1 MSECT
6 ERYSTERR
14 HNAHNS
20 VSQEIEYILKSVEY
34 TSKSGDTFQQVGTVI
49 AAKIALENIMKDW
62 EGQDMK
68 MCEEMIKLR
77 KELDVLGI
85 KWRDVS
91 TIDERIKKTTDID
104 VTMYRT
110 HFDTYNRDTRKSYE
124 WSVIFGTGSYGEEEK
139 LLECMSSYYDTDD
152 GVIGYQTA
160 DEIIKAV
167 KESIGIEEDKNN
179 NNDENAEKW
188 RHFELTT

>member
-14 HNAHNS
+14 HNAHIS
-20 VSQEIEYILKSVEY
+20 FAQEIEQILKSVEY
-34 TSKSGDTFQQVGTVI
+34 TSKFGDTFQQVCTVI
-49 AAKIALENIMKDW
+49 TAKIALENIMKDW
-62 EGQDMK
+62 EEREMK

-77 KELDVLGI
+77 KELDMLGI
-85 KWRDVS
+85 KWRDES
-91 TIDERIKKTTDID
+91 QIMELKDADFTI
-104 VTMYRT
+104 YRT
-110 HFDTYNRDTRKSYE
+110 KFDTYNRDTQKSYE
-124 WSVIFGTGSYGEEEK
+124 WSVIFGYGSYGQERK

-179 NNDENAEKW
+179 ESTRTADN
-188 RHFELTT
+188 T

>member
-20 VSQEIEYILKSVEY
+20 VVQKIEYILKSVKY
-34 TSKSGDTFQQVGTVI
+34 TSKFGDTFQQVGTVI
-49 AAKIALENIMKDW
+49 AAKIALENIIKDW
-62 EGQDMK
+62 EGQEMK

-85 KWRDVS
+85 KWK
-91 TIDERIKKTTDID
+91 DESQIMKVNYKDL
-104 VTMYRT
+104 TMYRT
-110 HFDTYNRDTRKSYE
+110 KFDTYNRDTQKSYE
-124 WSVIFGTGSYGEEEK
+124 WSVIFGYGSYGQEK
-139 LLECMSSYYDTDD
+139 KKLECMSSYYDTDD

-167 KESIGIEEDKNN
+167 KESIGLKTMKV
-179 NNDENAEKW
+179 AEVVGGADN
-188 RHFELTT
+188 ETN